1 MPRIINFRLFNG
13 FNYKFHT
20 FKTISKLYIDNEVL
34 YSKVQMT
41 LAEIKLSEQ
50 VVKTFFNKFDQVNYH
65 KTDIEGKR

>member
-1 MPRIINFRLFNG
+1 
-13 FNYKFHT
+13 
-20 FKTISKLYIDNEVL
+20 
-34 YSKVQMT
+34 MT